1 MFRDNIQRAIDRLG
15 PDGRAGLLMGFDGI
29 TVDSYVRPGAGVDLQ
44 TVGMEFAHVI
54 AQVRRTSS
62 MIGLGD
68 LREILMHT
76 DRVTVLIQVISD
88 EYFLA
93 FGIDAEGSMGKARY
107 LMRLL
112 GPQIR
117 AEL

>member
-1 MFRDNIQRAIDRLG
+1 MFRDNIQRALDRLG
-15 PDGRAGLLMGFDGI
+15 PEGRAGLLMGFDGI
-29 TVDSYVRPGAGVDLQ
+29 TVESCVRPGAGVDLQ

-62 MIGLGD
+62 MIGLGA
-68 LREILMHT
+68 LREVVIHT
-76 DRVTVLIQVISD
+76 DRMTVLIQVISD

-93 FGIDAEGSMGKARY
+93 LGIEAEGNMGKARY

-117 AEL
+117 SEL